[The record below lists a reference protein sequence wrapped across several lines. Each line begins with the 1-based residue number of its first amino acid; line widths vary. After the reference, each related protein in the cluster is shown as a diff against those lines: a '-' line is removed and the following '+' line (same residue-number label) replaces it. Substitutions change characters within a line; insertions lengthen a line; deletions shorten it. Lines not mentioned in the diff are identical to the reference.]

1 MEDLKNII
9 KEEYEKKYRTQKYED
24 SVLKNTFEE
33 VVIKAMTKVKLLNIA
48 VIVGRSEQLNPMTEE
63 MEIALESA
71 CKKVG
76 KKSTNLKNR
85 L

>member
-1 MEDLKNII
+1 MNLEARSKLEYKLL
-9 KEEYEKKYRTQKYED
+9 EEY
-24 SVLKNTFEE
+24 SVDYLIKNHKLINS
-33 VVIKAMTKVKLLNIA
+33 VVKATEQQLTLTDV
-48 VIVGRSEQLNPMTEE
+48 VGQSEQLKPMTEE
-63 MEIALESA
+63 MEIALENA